1 MFTGIIENIGKVN
14 YLEGKRL
21 SIESSPITKDLDL
34 GNSIAV
40 NGACLTIVGLNE
52 TCFEVDLSQETLNRT
67 NLGILQKNQPVNLE
81 KAMSFDKK
89 FGGHVV
95 QGHIDGT
102 AKIISKTAVSGAI
115 IFEYLIPNSLMPY
128 IVEKGFVALDG
139 ISLTVVDK
147 LSSSITISVIPYS
160 ENNTN
165 LNTRLVGDL
174 VNLEVDVMAK
184 YVASLLNQYLD
195 KSPSE

>member
-1 MFTGIIENIGKVN
+1 
-14 YLEGKRL
+14 
-21 SIESSPITKDLDL
+21 
-34 GNSIAV
+34 
-40 NGACLTIVGLNE
+40 
-52 TCFEVDLSQETLNRT
+52 
-67 NLGILQKNQPVNLE
+67 
-81 KAMSFDKK
+81 
-89 FGGHVV
+89 
-95 QGHIDGT
+95 
-102 AKIISKTAVSGAI
+102 
-115 IFEYLIPNSLMPY
+115 MPY

-184 YVASLLNQYLD
+184 YVASLLNL
-195 KSPSE
+195 SLIHI